1 MGTDPERSEKKGRRR
16 GRPPKTPQEIEN
28 RLIML
33 AYLEAERQIEEGSA
47 SPTTINHFLKLGSTR
62 DQLEKTKLEAETKLA
77 LKKVEVLESNK
88 LAEELADKAI
98 QAFKRYSGS
107 GDD

>member
-1 MGTDPERSEKKGRRR
+1 
-16 GRPPKTPQEIEN
+16 
-28 RLIML
+28 ML
-33 AYLEAERQIEEGSA
+33 AYKEAERQIETGRASA
-47 SPTTINHFLKLGSTR
+47 TTINHFLKLGSTR

-98 QAFKRYSGS
+98 QAFKRYSGNR
-107 GDD
+107 DE

>member
-1 MGTDPERSEKKGRRR
+1 METDSERGKKKGARR

-33 AYLEAERQIEEGSA
+33 AYKEAERQIEEGRASA
-47 SPTTINHFLKLGSTR
+47 TTINHFLKLGSTR
-62 DQLEKTKLEAETKLA
+62 DLLEKTKLEAETKLA

-88 LAEELADKAI
+88 MAEELADKAI
-98 QAFKRYSGS
+98 QAFKRYSGTENE
-107 GDD
+107 

>member
-1 MGTDPERSEKKGRRR
+1 METDPKRIEKKGARR

-33 AYLEAERQIEEGSA
+33 AYKEAERQIEEGRASA
-47 SPTTINHFLKLGSTR
+47 TTINHFLKLGSTR
-62 DQLEKTKLEAETKLA
+62 DLLEKTKLEAETKLA

-88 LAEELADKAI
+88 MAEELADKAI
-98 QAFKRYSGS
+98 QAFKRYSGTENE
-107 GDD
+107 